1 MSDVVGPQVHEPGP
15 GEPIDL
21 SVLERIEGELDA
33 VERALEQIDQGVYE
47 GFVGIGE
54 VAHAA
59 HAAPAHEAPATAA
72 SSGPG
77 SADLEASDDEG
88 STGYI

>member
-47 GFVGIGE
+47 GFAGIGE

-59 HAAPAHEAPATAA
+59 HVPEAHATPT
-72 SSGPG
+72 SPEPG
-77 SADLEASDDEG
+77 SADAAMSEDEG
-88 STGYI
+88 PTAYI